1 MNSYSRQDMVR
12 KSSFGDHLAHADAE
26 RFIGRSAEV
35 ARLEDLLADEPE
47 RRIVWL
53 HGPGGIG
60 RSARLR
66 GLARRAAERHLEVV
80 SLDAR
85 DMDPVPNELE
95 EALEPAFAAT
105 RPLLLLDTWERM
117 AAAGTAL
124 RQRLLPALPASAVV
138 VIASRE
144 APGADWFSGGW
155 ESLVAELELRPM
167 RREDATELVRS
178 VGLEDEDAQD
188 IVAWAG
194 GSPLA
199 LTVAA
204 SAVRDHHGWHPE
216 RPEDDPDVLRSL

>member
-12 KSSFGDHLAHADAE
+12 KSSFGDHLARTDAD
-26 RFIGRSAEV
+26 RFVGRAAEV
-35 ARLEDLLADEPE
+35 ARLENLLADEPA

-60 RSARLR
+60 KSTLLR
-66 GLARRAAERHLEVV
+66 ELARRAAERRLEIV

-124 RQRLLPALPASAVV
+124 RHRLLPALPESAVV

-144 APGADWFSGGW
+144 APSADWFSGGW
-155 ESLVAELELRPM
+155 ESIVAELELRPLP
-167 RREDATELVRS
+167 RDDATELVRS
-178 VGLEDEDAQD
+178 IGLDDD
-188 IVAWAG
+188 NTRNIVAWAG

-204 SAVRDHHGWHPE
+204 AAVRDHYGWHP
-216 RPEDDPDVLRSL
+216 